1 MNLFI
6 LYRATRI
13 RTLRLRCR
21 ASRQA
26 ADCASTSAVFLEERA
41 NDGVRVL
48 IRNALKCLIYM
59 GLRHTIVSIFTY
71 EITYPSEFGLT

>member
-1 MNLFI
+1 M
-6 LYRATRI
+6 
-13 RTLRLRCR
+13 RLRCR

-48 IRNALKCLIYM
+48 MLNVLKCLIYM
-59 GLRHTIVSIFTY
+59 GLQHTIVSGFTY
-71 EITYPSEFGLT
+71 GITYPSESDSS